1 MVISAPGKMF
11 LVTCLLFAMCV
22 ALFFTVVTMKK
33 NERLL
38 QWENFMRRGQSRLT
52 DSGTTNHWYFVVRDL
67 DKIKAISEVRNIE
80 RASHLEP
87 TATGFVVQGI
97 DYEIV
102 FDRLAVAES
111 EPEDYALVLVKRRLY
126 RWDAKP
132 RNYDDKG

>member
-33 NERLL
+33 NERML

-80 RASHLEP
+80 RASHLEQ

-102 FDRLAVAES
+102 FDRLAVPES
-111 EPEDYALVLVKRRLY
+111 EPEDYALALVKRRLY

-132 RNYDDKG
+132 RSYDDKG